1 MLAKVEYLD
10 SLDLRTAT
18 YTRHYNDGTEIKADL
33 IEGTESAFA
42 VVKIKDEVI
51 TTEMP
56 NLTLRLFRQ
65 MAPRKKRKC
74 SKGRCEEQGQRQ
86 GQSKEKGEGGVQRKG
101 SWQGSREGWE
111 GSEALKTRFVRRW

>member
-1 MLAKVEYLD
+1 MLAKVGFID

-33 IEGTESAFA
+33 VEGKESAFA

-65 MAPRKKRKC
+65 MSSNKKKSS
-74 SKGRCEEQGQRQ
+74 SKG
-86 GQSKEKGEGGVQRKG
+86 KGC
-101 SWQGSREGWE
+101 
-111 GSEALKTRFVRRW
+111 